1 MKRVAPLISA
11 PVWCVLLALAV
22 LLTAGASQAAQ
33 TLRIGV
39 QKTGTFAWQIDV
51 IRRHNLARD
60 AGLDLAITDYAS
72 PDAGKLAINAGSVD
86 IAVVDW
92 LWVARERALGAKFK
106 FYPYSSAVGAV
117 MVRADSPLRDLADLK
132 GRTLAVAG
140 GPLDK
145 SWLILR
151 AAALQKSIDLKREA
165 TLQYGAPPLI
175 YQKALQAESDA
186 SLHFW
191 NFAARLE
198 TKGFRRMFDIRDA
211 QRQLGLQ
218 EPLAM
223 IGYAF
228 SEDLVARH
236 RDALDRFLAAAAQ
249 ANAILARSDAEWEA
263 LRPLMKADD
272 EATFAAYRD
281 RTREGMPRRSI
292 DAEEADARLLFKTL
306 VATGGTDLVGPARDL
321 DPGLYYRPASG
332 GD

>member
-1 MKRVAPLISA
+1 MAFRNTRRRIIAS
-11 PVWCVLLALAV
+11 LLACAAIALAPHPR
-22 LLTAGASQAAQ
+22 ANAAE

-60 AGLDLAITDYAS
+60 ASLELSITDYAS

-117 MVRADSPLRDLADLK
+117 MVRDASALKDIADLK
-132 GRTLAVAG
+132 GKTIAIAG

-151 AAALQKSIDLKREA
+151 AVALQKSLDLKRDA
-165 TLQYGAPPLI
+165 TLQFGAPPLI
-175 YQKALQAESDA
+175 YQKALQSESDA

-198 TKGFRRMFDIRDA
+198 TQGFRRLFDIREA
-211 QRQLGLQ
+211 QKQLGLK
-218 EPLAM
+218 EPIAM

-228 SEDLVARH
+228 SEDLATKR
-236 RDALDRFLAAAAQ
+236 RGALDRFLAAAAK
-249 ANAILARSDAEWEA
+249 ANDILARDDAEWEA
-263 LRPLMKADD
+263 LRPLMKAEDA
-272 EATFAAYRD
+272 ATFAAYRD
-281 RTREGMPRRSI
+281 RTREGMPRRAI
-292 DAEEADARLLFKTL
+292 EAEEADARVLFKTL
-306 VATGGTDLVGPARDL
+306 LDIGGAELVGPAKDL
-321 DPGLYYRPASG
+321 DAGLYYRPARG
-332 GD
+332 E